1 MRANP
6 EQASL
11 FPPPTLRPQNTKHT
25 HTHRPWN
32 PRTRAAIHP
41 RRLYFCTCTVPKRD
55 NPNSAARRRRRKQ
68 PEPCAYSRQHSF
80 WPARLPWPSLL
91 VLVLSRA
98 RMPQHSSLPP
108 RAELRRGRDET
119 RTPSCGIT
127 PAGKTAPPLISSPA
141 LSLSPDIP
149 SSHFTIEPIGL
160 REPKTAAGRKGR
172 AGGRAAVVAPP
183 GRVRHPSHLTIITS
197 LTYPRKGEGGGL
209 GERGQ
214 PCCHPP
220 TTQLGALLH
229 THTPAWIPCTARGC
243 PAACMHEMHPS
254 LSRRGPIPRPLG
266 NFPPHMCKQG
276 KVPAEPT
283 AL

>member
-1 MRANP
+1 MEVAGPCGVCIIMFKLSKVVVSSIFDCTRACVPIRNKP
-6 EQASL
+6 LS
-11 FPPPTLRPQNTKHT
+11 FSPPRLSDLKVHT
-25 HTHRPWN
+25 YT
-32 PRTRAAIHP
+32 PRGTQTCAAIHP

-141 LSLSPDIP
+141 LSLSLDIP

-172 AGGRAAVVAPP
+172 AGGRAWWLPP
-183 GRVRHPSHLTIITS
+183 AGCATRRIS
-197 LTYPRKGEGGGL
+197 LL
-209 GERGQ
+209 S
-214 PCCHPP
+214 
-220 TTQLGALLH
+220 LH
-229 THTPAWIPCTARGC
+229 
-243 PAACMHEMHPS
+243 
-254 LSRRGPIPRPLG
+254 
-266 NFPPHMCKQG
+266 
-276 KVPAEPT
+276 
-283 AL
+283 

>member
-1 MRANP
+1 MYLYRAQTGQP
-6 EQASL
+6 KQRSKKTEKEATR
-11 FPPPTLRPQNTKHT
+11 TLRLLSSTFFLACP
-25 HTHRPWN
+25 PALAV
-32 PRTRAAIHP
+32 P
-41 RRLYFCTCTVPKRD
+41 TCTRTLPG
-55 NPNSAARRRRRKQ
+55 AHA
-68 PEPCAYSRQHSF
+68 
-80 WPARLPWPSLL
+80 PAFFP
-91 VLVLSRA
+91 
-98 RMPQHSSLPP
+98 PP

-172 AGGRAAVVAPP
+172 AGGRAGVVAPP
-183 GRVRHPSHLTIITS
+183 GRVRHPSHLT
-197 LTYPRKGEGGGL
+197 LTFTNLSPEG

-243 PAACMHEMHPS
+243 PAACMHEMHPP